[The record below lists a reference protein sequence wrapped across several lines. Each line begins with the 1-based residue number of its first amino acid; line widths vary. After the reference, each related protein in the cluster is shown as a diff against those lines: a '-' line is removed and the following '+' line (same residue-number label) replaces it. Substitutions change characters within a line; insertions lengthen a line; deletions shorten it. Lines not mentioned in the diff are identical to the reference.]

1 MQVKIEKID
10 IVEKM
15 SAGGKRFKMFEIFT
29 DKHGQTKLTKFVD
42 KDDPFKYV
50 RVGDTVEII
59 EKPNGRFMNFE
70 YVVMKNN
77 QSSAS
82 VITQERKPPFYE
94 PPGAMSSNNT
104 GNIPLK
110 IEPKSPV
117 DRNYELLLRIARQVG
132 VILTPEEEND
142 SLGF

>member
-1 MQVKIEKID
+1 
-10 IVEKM
+10 
-15 SAGGKRFKMFEIFT
+15 
-29 DKHGQTKLTKFVD
+29 
-42 KDDPFKYV
+42 
-50 RVGDTVEII
+50 
-59 EKPNGRFMNFE
+59 
-70 YVVMKNN
+70 
-77 QSSAS
+77 
-82 VITQERKPPFYE
+82 
-94 PPGAMSSNNT
+94 MSSNNT

>member
-1 MQVKIEKID
+1 MQVKIDKID

-15 SAGGKRFKMFEIFT
+15 SGAGKRFKMFEIFT

-50 RVGDTVEII
+50 RVGDTVEMI

-94 PPGAMSSNNT
+94 PPGALSPVSSI
-104 GNIPLK
+104 GNDPVETSK
-110 IEPKSPV
+110 DKV
-117 DRNYELLLRIARQVG
+117 DRNYELLLRIARHVG
-132 VILTPEEEND
+132 VELTNKEIND